1 MARSVSPGFFLP
13 NQENWRSI
21 TTGLPAPLKSI
32 SHPKATMI
40 NLKHKSNLARL
51 SIKPLKALYLGNSKS
66 KGLIWFTIPC
76 MIFFL
81 LFRTHIIYLF
91 DKYLWVQNRLGAIRC
106 WGCRVPAL
114 TECALL
120 VRWTKSLNTTSQPTV
135 FSLDSIQLKLSFV
148 NHQWTSCWKVKWHI
162 FNPHLNYYLQNL
174 WHIVHSVL
182 YKTCMP
188 WFSPAWKGA
197 PITIHLQ
204 LYLSGRWKK
213 KMGGRQKPWETLIFK

>member
-1 MARSVSPGFFLP
+1 MARSASPGFFLP

-120 VRWTKSLNTTSQPTV
+120 VRWTKSLNTTSQPTI
-135 FSLDSIQLKLSFV
+135 FSLDSIQLKLSLV

-204 LYLSGRWKK
+204 LYLSKWLFLCYL
-213 KMGGRQKPWETLIFK
+213 WSAFTVDTVF